1 MSKQFEGCTAFVT
14 GGASG
19 LGEATVRLLSEQGA
33 AVVIADMDAAR
44 AELVAKELRGAGA
57 AVIPVTVDVRR
68 PEEVQHAIDVAVA
81 ELGPFQL
88 AVNSAGVG
96 GIPASVQETSHEEW
110 ARVLDTNCTGTYYC
124 LQLEIPVLLQ
134 AGGGSIVNVASIS
147 GITSVSGLS
156 AYNASKHGVVG
167 ITKATALENAVT
179 GVRINAVCPAYVRTP
194 MLYKAGL
201 TDELIDKIM
210 GPMQPMARVGE
221 PREVAEP
228 VAFLLSERASFITGA
243 IIPIDG
249 GAAAGVTTAF

>member
-1 MSKQFEGCTAFVT
+1 MSKQFEGRMVFVT

-19 LGEATVRLLSEQGA
+19 LGEAAARLLSERGA
-33 AVVIADMDAAR
+33 AVVIADVDPVR
-44 AELVAKELRGAGA
+44 AGMVAKELRDAGGQA
-57 AVIPVTVDVRR
+57 ISVTLDVRN
-68 PEEVQHAIDVAVA
+68 PEEVRLAVDA
-81 ELGPFQL
+81 AVSEFGPFHH
-88 AVNSAGVG
+88 AVNAAGVG
-96 GIPASVQETSHEEW
+96 GTPASVQSTSHEEW
-110 ARVLDTNCTGTYYC
+110 ARVLDINCTGTYYC
-124 LQLEIPVLLQ
+124 LQLEIPVIHQ
-134 AGGGSIVNVASIS
+134 AGGGSIVNIASIS

-167 ITKATALENAVT
+167 LTKAAALENATT
-179 GVRINAVCPAYVRTP
+179 GVRINAVCPAYIRTP

-228 VAFLLSERASFITGA
+228 VAFLLSEGASFMTGA

-249 GAAAGVTTAF
+249 GATAGVTTAF